1 MTSATGG
8 GISRAQHEGLWR
20 HLEAEKHEIYSS
32 EKFRLPP
39 GAHPKGT
46 AELRQT
52 RKKAIAH
59 SVLAAGLLSLGKV
72 NSDWVEKRGSCPP
85 YATRKRKTLPREK
98 GNDFRVRTASLNICR
113 DYFGF

>member
-1 MTSATGG
+1 MKAFG
-8 GISRAQHEGLWR
+8 GIWR
-20 HLEAEKHEIYSS
+20 QRNMKSIRVRNSGFPWVLILTASPHL
-32 EKFRLPP
+32 
-39 GAHPKGT
+39 PKGK
-46 AELRQT
+46 ALLRQT